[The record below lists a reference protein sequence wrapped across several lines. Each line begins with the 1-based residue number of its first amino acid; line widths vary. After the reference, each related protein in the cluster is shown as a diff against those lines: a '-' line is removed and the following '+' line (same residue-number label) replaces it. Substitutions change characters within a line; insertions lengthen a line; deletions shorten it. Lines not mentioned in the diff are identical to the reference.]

1 MKNLIKKLKEF
12 DEERRNALRTPE
24 KWDDEAVAKCFVPIA
39 KYVLLNGYFLVN
51 DKYIIDLGAIELYYH
66 EEDGNIKDH
75 IMYHTNEHPSK
86 SKVYKL
92 NNGFPYFKIGSFNL
106 HQSGI
111 DVTFENDANKDDKYR
126 ASFLIR
132 SYRVLESEK
141 DLNNMTIPF
150 DNCSTHIFDDMF
162 YEGISYDAGNKTTI
176 EWIEFHK
183 IGSYNEKGC
192 PRVNVSKY
200 RLNNKNKYEKDDRIY
215 DSDKIITKEDFEVA
229 KKDADASNSYPKYF
243 KYGTGK
249 YYKQD
254 MKLWQF
260 KRNNIIEK

>member
-111 DVTFENDANKDDKYR
+111 DVTFENDTNCKDKYR

-132 SYRVLESEK
+132 SYRVIKK
-141 DLNNMTIPF
+141 DNIDELKSDRIPF
-150 DNCSTHIFDDMF
+150 DHCSTHIFDDMF
-162 YEGISYDAGNKTTI
+162 YEGISFDGTI
-176 EWIEFHK
+176 GCSIQWIN
-183 IGSYNEKGC
+183 YEKGGGIKQV
-192 PRVNVSKY
+192 PRINVAEYKGKDEAGKIIFEKVEAS
-200 RLNNKNKYEKDDRIY
+200 KDDY
-215 DSDKIITKEDFEVA
+215 CQNKEH
-229 KKDADASNSYPKYF
+229 YF
-243 KYGTGK
+243 KYGTK
-249 YYKQD
+249 YYKKD
-254 MKLWQF
+254 MREWQF
-260 KRNNIIEK
+260 IRTINTSKANKV

>member
-111 DVTFENDANKDDKYR
+111 DVTFENDANKAKSPIPIKSPAKQEQPPRRYTYLLFSSG
-126 ASFLIR
+126 SFA
-132 SYRVLESEK
+132 
-141 DLNNMTIPF
+141 P
-150 DNCSTHIFDDMF
+150 STS
-162 YEGISYDAGNKTTI
+162 G
-176 EWIEFHK
+176 
-183 IGSYNEKGC
+183 
-192 PRVNVSKY
+192 
-200 RLNNKNKYEKDDRIY
+200 L
-215 DSDKIITKEDFEVA
+215 
-229 KKDADASNSYPKYF
+229 
-243 KYGTGK
+243 
-249 YYKQD
+249 
-254 MKLWQF
+254 
-260 KRNNIIEK
+260 